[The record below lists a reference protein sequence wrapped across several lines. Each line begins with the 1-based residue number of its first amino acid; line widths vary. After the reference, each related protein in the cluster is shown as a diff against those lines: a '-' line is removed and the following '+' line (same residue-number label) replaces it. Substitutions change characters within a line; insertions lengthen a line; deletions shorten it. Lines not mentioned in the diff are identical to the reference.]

1 MINAQTINLCL
12 TNRKM
17 NFFFKVVLALCLSLA
32 CVPGS
37 VSWAADSPTVDATQA
52 EKLTV
57 TVGKSVVI
65 DSRTPV
71 KRVSLA
77 APDVAD
83 ALVLSPRQIYI
94 TGKNSGITT
103 LTLWSDPDKISRI
116 FDVEVQPDI
125 ARLKAKLHELLPGEK
140 DVRVTTSNGGIIL
153 SGSISSTGNLS
164 QVQAITQAFAPPD
177 KDGKPR
183 ITNLLEVGGVQQV
196 MLEVRVSEMSRSLGR
211 QLGINFANLSASGR
225 QFGVS
230 RLDSLTGLSSTEPSI
245 SSAATAATVGSPAR
259 FSPDA
264 IPLSFDPVTGA
275 ATSYATGPSITSYA
289 VPATAAAAASYALP
303 LTASTSI
310 NAILR
315 FLAGGATWTTFI
327 DALKESGLIKVLA
340 EPSLIT
346 LSGRQASFLAGGE
359 YPIPVPQASAG
370 GTTITIEYKP
380 FGVAL
385 NFTPSVLSSGKISM
399 LVAPEVSDLDF
410 SRAIALQGYII
421 PSLTTRRVSTT
432 VELADGQ
439 SFAIAGLL
447 RDDVREIVRKFPVLG
462 DIPVLGALFRSTN
475 FQRNETELIIIV
487 TPHLVKPVDMTKQTL
502 PTDAFVVPNDFEWY
516 LLGTME
522 GEKPNPTPSSSS
534 IPPASLSRRG
544 GLEGNFGHIMP

>member
-1 MINAQTINLCL
+1 MINAQTINLRL

-17 NFFFKVVLALCLSLA
+17 DFFFEVVLALCLSLA

-37 VSWAADSPTVDATQA
+37 VSWAADSPTVDAVQA

-83 ALVLSPRQIYI
+83 ALVLSPRQVYI

-103 LTLWSDPDKISRI
+103 LTLWSDPDKMSRI

-140 DVRVTTSNGGIIL
+140 DVRVTTSNGGITL

-164 QVQAITQAFAPPD
+164 QVQAITQAFAPLD

-196 MLEVRVSEMSRSLGR
+196 MLEVRVSEMSRSLIR
-211 QLGINFANLSASGR
+211 KMGINFAFLSQSGQ
-225 QFGVS
+225 QFGLSLLDNLV
-230 RLDSLTGLSSTEPSI
+230 RLPGTG
-245 SSAATAATVGSPAR
+245 GFPA
-259 FSPDA
+259 D
-264 IPLSFDPVTGA
+264 
-275 ATSYATGPSITSYA
+275 
-289 VPATAAAAASYALP
+289 P
-303 LTASTSI
+303 LTVSDNI
-310 NAILR
+310 NGILR
-315 FLAGGATWTTFI
+315 FLQGGASWTVFI
-327 DALKESGLIKVLA
+327 DALKDQGLVKVLA

-370 GTTITIEYKP
+370 GSIVTIEYKP

-410 SRAIALQGYII
+410 SRAVALQGYII

-462 DIPVLGALFRSTN
+462 DIPILGALFRSTN

-522 GEKPNPTPSSSS
+522 GTEKKPNPTPSSS

>member
-1 MINAQTINLCL
+1 MINAQTINLHL
-12 TNRKM
+12 TNWKTE
-17 NFFFKVVLALCLSLA
+17 FCFKVVLALCLSLV

-83 ALVLSPRQIYI
+83 ALVLSPRQVYI

-103 LTLWSDPDKISRI
+103 LTLWSDPDKVSRI

-125 ARLKAKLHELLPGEK
+125 ARLKANLHELLPGEK
-140 DVRVTTSNGGIIL
+140 NVRVTTSNGGITL
-153 SGSISSTGNLS
+153 SGTISSTGNLS
-164 QVQAITQAFAPPD
+164 QVQAIAQAFAPLD
-177 KDGKPR
+177 KDGKPK

-230 RLDSLTGLSSTEPSI
+230 RLDNLTSLSSTEPSI
-245 SSAATAATVGSPAR
+245 RAGSPAL
-259 FSPDA
+259 FDKTATPM
-264 IPLSFDPVTGA
+264 SFDPVTGA
-275 ATSYATGPSITSYA
+275 PTSYATGPGILSYA
-289 VPATAAAAASYALP
+289 VPPAAAYAALP
-303 LTASTSI
+303 LAASDSI
-310 NAILR
+310 NAIIR

-359 YPIPVPQASAG
+359 YPIPVPQGSAG

-516 LLGTME
+516 LLGSLE
-522 GEKPNPTPSSSS
+522 GTETKPNPTPSSS
-534 IPPASLSRRG
+534 IPPGSLSRRG